1 MNQGHGASQAYT
13 GSSMFSFT
21 NPSSYM
27 FDDASTVSGSTQS
40 FRTSLPT
47 YTRSSAESSKTHKC
61 AKKSR
66 KLARISQDVA
76 AVNDLHHKISGLN
89 SSSWTHDSHHHSLEF
104 SQRNLISLQHC
115 QEYPGTPSP
124 LSSEVSTTCPSPIDS
139 IISSAAR
146 AALNITTDT
155 TTVPSIFNRTAF
167 NGLSLRER
175 LAPGPLHPSSPTYSE
190 DFRMNIPSTSS
201 IDLDEHLFDDWM
213 DDAMII
219 GNSDGS
225 NDIDVPFYR
234 LSFEWGLSGCCS
246 TLAPTGCFSVCQS
259 PSKGQT
265 DTDALCGF
273 QRHSFGQSEPAAP
286 SSSGFFSS
294 LGGRI
299 CGAQKQDTSF
309 EADPS
314 PPCNSNGN
322 TQNNNSITN
331 PINKMEQVKSEFG
344 VQNPTP
350 NNSLQNQFN
359 FPLTNW

>member
-1 MNQGHGASQAYT
+1 MNQGHTASQAYT

-21 NPSSYM
+21 NPSSYI
-27 FDDASTVSGSTQS
+27 FDDASSVSGSSQS
-40 FRTSLPT
+40 FRTSLQT

-76 AVNDLHHKISGLN
+76 AVNDLHHKISGL
-89 SSSWTHDSHHHSLEF
+89 SSSLWAQDGHHHSLEF
-104 SQRNLISLQHC
+104 SQRNLSSLQHC
-115 QEYPGTPSP
+115 QEYPGTPTISP

-139 IISSAAR
+139 IIASAAR
-146 AALNITTDT
+146 AALNITTDAS
-155 TTVPSIFNRTAF
+155 TVPSIFNRTAF

-213 DDAMII
+213 DDPMVI
-219 GNSDGS
+219 GTNSDGS

-246 TLAPTGCFSVCQS
+246 TLAPAGCFSVCQS

-273 QRHSFGQSEPAAP
+273 QRHSFGQNEVAAP

-294 LGGRI
+294 IGGRI

-314 PPCNSNGN
+314 PPCNSN
-322 TQNNNSITN
+322 TLANNSNIN
-331 PINKMEQVKSEFG
+331 PIIKMEQVESEFI
-344 VQNPTP
+344 VHNPTP
-350 NNSLQNQFN
+350 VNSLQNQLS
-359 FPLTNW
+359 P

>member
-1 MNQGHGASQAYT
+1 MSQGHNASQAYS
-13 GSSMFSFT
+13 GNSMFSFA

-27 FDDASTVSGSTQS
+27 FDDASSISGSTQS

-89 SSSWTHDSHHHSLEF
+89 SSSWALEMQHSLEF
-104 SQRNLISLQHC
+104 SQRNLNSLQHC
-115 QEYPGTPSP
+115 QEYPGTPVISP
-124 LSSEVSTTCPSPIDS
+124 LASEVSTTCPSPIDS
-139 IISSAAR
+139 VVSSAAR
-146 AALNITTDT
+146 AALNITTDST
-155 TTVPSIFNRTAF
+155 AAPSIFNRTAF

-246 TLAPTGCFSVCQS
+246 SLAPAGCFSVCQS
-259 PSKGQT
+259 PKAQSEA
-265 DTDALCGF
+265 DALCGF
-273 QRHSFGQSEPAAP
+273 QRHSFGQNEATAP

-299 CGAQKQDTSF
+299 CGAQKQDPSF
-309 EADPS
+309 ETDNSPS
-314 PPCNSNGN
+314 CNSNTQGN
-322 TQNNNSITN
+322 STNIIN
-331 PINKMEQVKSEFG
+331 PIIKMEQVKCEFG
-344 VQNPTP
+344 VLNPTP
-350 NNSLQNQFN
+350 ITSLQNQV
-359 FPLTNW
+359 TR